1 MKKCTIGLFSKIIA
15 FLVFACFFVPLMG
28 ISIYFA
34 FLYPQTP
41 HEERLIFLAGAFM
54 CGGLVAFAI
63 YRTFILGLIW
73 VEYDMEK
80 VIFHFS
86 RKEEYRFQ
94 WEEIPGSRVQVGRAG
109 GGYVFCIQENGRQRK
124 IPLNR
129 LSKGY
134 KDFEKTLELAGVL
147 HRIGVKTMEEFK
159 MDAERVFE
167 QFQTYREAHPGA
179 TQPKPE
185 GNCVICPDCQG
196 KGLHLKKLPLLKVDV
211 GKVCKTCGGSGYLPK

>member
-28 ISIYFA
+28 ISFYFA

-41 HEERLIFLAGAFM
+41 HEERLLFLAGVVM

-63 YRTFILGLIW
+63 YRSFILGLIW

-80 VIFHFS
+80 VIFHYS

-94 WEEIPGSRVQVGRAG
+94 WEEIPGSRVQVGRAD

-134 KDFEKTLELAGVL
+134 KDFEKTLELTGVL
-147 HRIGVKTMEEFK
+147 HRIGVKTQEEFK
-159 MDAERVFE
+159 RDAERVFE
-167 QFQTYREAHPGA
+167 QYQKYHEAHPGS
-179 TQPKPE
+179 TPPKPE

-196 KGLHLKKLPLLKVDV
+196 KGLHLKKIPLLKVDV
-211 GKVCKTCGGSGYLPK
+211 GKVCKTCGGSGYLPQ

>member
-1 MKKCTIGLFSKIIA
+1 
-15 FLVFACFFVPLMG
+15 MG
-28 ISIYFA
+28 ISFYFA

-41 HEERLIFLAGAFM
+41 HEERLLFLAGVVM

-63 YRTFILGLIW
+63 YRSFILGLIW

-80 VIFHFS
+80 VIFHYS

-94 WEEIPGSRVQVGRAG
+94 WEEIPGSQVQVGRAD

-134 KDFEKTLELAGVL
+134 KDFEKTLELTGVL
-147 HRIGVKTMEEFK
+147 HRIGVKTQEEFK
-159 MDAERVFE
+159 RDAERVFE
-167 QFQTYREAHPGA
+167 QFQMYREVHPGS
-179 TQPKPE
+179 TPPKPE

-211 GKVCKTCGGSGYLPK
+211 GKVCKTCGGSGYLPQ